1 MPRAVLGDEKIARY
15 LDTLATEGPIQAAKP
30 LGMTSTAARR
40 LIRRDETLCALYDQ
54 ALAEWKGARPD
65 RINDEAIDRSLN
77 GSDTL
82 MKVMLASYVPEHAH
96 LRRDRRTVTHEGR
109 VEHGLTI
116 VLDISA
122 LEGRSPE
129 EIARVRGA
137 LETLRELGV
146 GDVIDADVGT

>member
-1 MPRAVLGDEKIARY
+1 MPRVVLGDEKIAQY

-40 LIRRDETLCALYDQ
+40 LIRRDPTLQPLYDE
-54 ALAEWKGARPD
+54 AVAEWKGARPD

-109 VEHGLTI
+109 VEHALLIGLSMGAI
-116 VLDISA
+116 EA
-122 LEGRSPE
+122 LPE
-129 EIARVRGA
+129 DDRAWLRGA
-137 LETLRELGV
+137 LEKMKELGV
-146 GDVIDADVGT
+146 GDVVESQD